1 MGSTSQWMLI
11 LHFYF
16 VETLQKWTRRCETR
30 HMPWWPNKTNGLF
43 SHPKFDRHWFS
54 DDLISLNRFN
64 ISSTILESKIQQIKR
79 TQSFGRRKKCSIT
92 SKHQTQIIF
101 MFKIDESFVSHCWM
115 RFICQRLQKRF
126 SRIFFKMQNR
136 FNKNEVSPKSMFAS
150 FGVCGKIFGHHGMW
164 RISQRRV
171 HFWGILTGYVRGAVV
186 SFWCVRQCH
195 RITM

>member
-1 MGSTSQWMLI
+1 MNTSLWNSPHAVVAKHNKWFVFTPKSWQTLI
-11 LHFYF
+11 LGWPHFAESF
-16 VETLQKWTRRCETR
+16 QHFKHNSRIGNTTNE
-30 HMPWWPNKTNGLF
+30 WP
-43 SHPKFDRHWFS
+43 
-54 DDLISLNRFN
+54 
-64 ISSTILESKIQQIKR
+64 
-79 TQSFGRRKKCSIT
+79 QSFGCRTKSSIT
-92 SKHQTQIIF
+92 SKHQTRIIF
-101 MFKIDESFVSHCWM
+101 MFKIDESFVSHCW
-115 RFICQRLQKRF
+115 L

-150 FGVCGKIFGHHGMW
+150 FGVCGKIFVLFGHHGMW